1 LGNSVIEQSKQS
13 VCTRNGRGILFSIT
27 QLPNL
32 QILKFLMSKFAEP
45 MSRLIDELKKLPGVG
60 AKSAQRLAFH
70 ILRSSDE
77 DAEALAGAVRDVKAN
92 LRLCSVCNNI
102 TDVDPCIYC
111 TSATRNQRL
120 VCVVEEPTNIAAIE
134 KTKHFNGVFHVLH
147 GAISPLHGIG
157 PEQLRILNL
166 LSRVDSG
173 NIDEV
178 ILATNPTV
186 EGEATAVYLSQQL
199 KRAGVKVTRIAMGIP
214 VGSDIEYTDE
224 ITMLKAMEGRRDM

>member
-1 LGNSVIEQSKQS
+1 
-13 VCTRNGRGILFSIT
+13 
-27 QLPNL
+27 
-32 QILKFLMSKFAEP
+32 

-77 DAEALAGAVRDVKAN
+77 DAEALAEAVRAVKAN

-102 TDVDPCIYC
+102 TDVDPCAYC

-120 VCVVEEPTNIAAIE
+120 VCVVEEPTNIAAID

-157 PEQLRILNL
+157 PEQLRISNL
-166 LSRVDSG
+166 ILRVEAG
-173 NIDEV
+173 NVDEV

-186 EGEATAVYLSQQL
+186 EGEATAVYLAQQL
-199 KRAGVKVTRIAMGIP
+199 RRSGVKVTRIAMGIP

-224 ITMLKAMEGRRDM
+224 ITMLKAMEGRREL